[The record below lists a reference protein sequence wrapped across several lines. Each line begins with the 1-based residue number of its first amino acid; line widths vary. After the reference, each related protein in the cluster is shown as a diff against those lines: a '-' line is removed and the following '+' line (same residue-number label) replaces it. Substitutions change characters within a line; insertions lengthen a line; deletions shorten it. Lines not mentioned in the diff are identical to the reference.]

1 MWSPQKGPTRL
12 WDLSFSHIFILQL
25 MFSLV
30 LAGNELWPMER
41 PEGMPNIVSL
51 EVMCGK
57 DHMDVHLTFSHPF
70 EGIVSSKGQHSDP
83 RCVYV
88 PPSTGKT
95 FFSFRISY
103 SRCGTKPDL
112 HGQFYENTVVVQ
124 YDKDL
129 LEVWDEAKRLRCE
142 WFNDYEKTAS
152 KPPMV
157 IADLDVIQ
165 LDFRGDNVDCWMEI
179 QHGKGPWAPPVS
191 GIVPLGSTLTL
202 VVAIN
207 DYRGEFDMRVKS
219 CVASDGS
226 GHVINLSDEFGCVL
240 RPKMISRFLKARAP
254 DERATVITYAFFH
267 AFKFPDALS
276 VHIKCKVEICRH
288 GCLDHCQ
295 LTGSVNERK
304 DVLMN
309 EPPGSQNELSQ
320 ESIGHIA
327 MHGGQQP
334 ALGGLPLG
342 GAGGGGGGLGSVG
355 GGGGSVGIG
364 SDGAGDH
371 DVFYDDIIHNRKQLS
386 SINSGIANILDQFN
400 MHEKN
405 ANLSP
410 RPVHEEPE
418 DSDLDSLFGEDELAD
433 LDEAQYM
440 ELKKSGKFP
449 HGPRQFEAQK
459 RMGVP
464 MAGPRS
470 LEPKS
475 NDDAPHPIYRPQA
488 EALKRTREDHI
499 DLDASE
505 ELLKQK
511 SNKTADSDET
521 DKSTRRRRRSI
532 VIADRKVR
540 SADVGVSGLYDVIS
554 EADLAF
560 SPDSKQEAVTVFQG
574 KISEEVVYGICMP
587 VPGFSILFIVVISA
601 TIVSALIAGS
611 LLYRYQL
618 QKEALEKQ
626 TPMPVPG
633 TFASW
638 MTLRLFRMRH
648 MQEQQQRQQI
658 GGAVAAASA
667 VAHET
672 VQ

>member
-1 MWSPQKGPTRL
+1 MICLFVLKKL
-12 WDLSFSHIFILQL
+12 I
-25 MFSLV
+25 SLV
-30 LAGNELWPMER
+30 LAGNEIWPLDR
-41 PEGMPNIVSL
+41 PDGMPTISSL

-57 DHMDVHLTFSHPF
+57 DHMDVHLSFSQPF

-95 FFSFRISY
+95 FFSFRIAY
-103 SRCGTKPDL
+103 ARCGTKPDL

-219 CVASDGS
+219 CAASDGA
-226 GHVINLSDEFGCVL
+226 GHVIKLSDEYGCVL

-254 DERATVITYAFFH
+254 NEKATVITYAFFH

-295 LTGSVNERK
+295 VTGNIHERK
-304 DVLMN
+304 DNLFAKPN
-309 EPPGSQNELSQ
+309 ENHETNEITDEHDDVHDEDESAQ
-320 ESIGHIA
+320 E
-327 MHGGQQP
+327 
-334 ALGGLPLG
+334 
-342 GAGGGGGGLGSVG
+342 
-355 GGGGSVGIG
+355 
-364 SDGAGDH
+364 H
-371 DVFYDDIIHNRKQLS
+371 DVFYDDIIHNGDEMASIGGIGANENDGKHDHRKVP
-386 SINSGIANILDQFN
+386 
-400 MHEKN
+400 E
-405 ANLSP
+405 
-410 RPVHEEPE
+410 VHEDQE
-418 DSDLDSLFGEDELAD
+418 DVPNDQPTQEMLKSNFLDSKKNSDE
-433 LDEAQYM
+433 Q
-440 ELKKSGKFP
+440 FP
-449 HGPRQFEAQK
+449 HGPRFLEGK
-459 RMGVP
+459 DRMGIPV
-464 MAGPRS
+464 AGPRS
-470 LEPKS
+470 LDLSK
-475 NDDAPHPIYRPQA
+475 DDVRPVYVRENETNGKPI
-488 EALKRTREDHI
+488 KR
-499 DLDASE
+499 
-505 ELLKQK
+505 KK
-511 SNKTADSDET
+511 
-521 DKSTRRRRRSI
+521 RSI
-532 VIADRKVR
+532 VITDRKVR

-560 SPDSKQEAVTVFQG
+560 SPDTKQEAVTVFQG
-574 KISEEVVYGICMP
+574 KITEEVVYGICMP
-587 VPGFSILFIVVISA
+587 VPGFSVLFIVVASA
-601 TIVSALIAGS
+601 AIVSALIAGS

-618 QKEALEKQ
+618 QKEA
-626 TPMPVPG
+626 
-633 TFASW
+633 FAMQKNVQSNISPNTITSW
-638 MTLRLFRMRH
+638 MTLRLFKL
-648 MQEQQQRQQI
+648 RQ
-658 GGAVAAASA
+658 STS
-667 VAHET
+667 ET
-672 VQ
+672 EAQSQ